1 MMISRGDIFMAR
13 LSADEDGGSI
23 QEGRRPILIIS
34 NDLANKH
41 SPVVTIVPI
50 TSKLRKKQ
58 LPTHVL
64 IEGCGTVKKSIV
76 LAGQIMSLNK
86 SRLGKR
92 MGSIKETVYESQVD
106 KAIKIQL
113 NVQ

>member
-1 MMISRGDIFMAR
+1 MVRRGDTYMAR
-13 LSADEDGGSI
+13 LQSDEDGGSL

-50 TSKLRKKQ
+50 TSKLRKNP

-64 IEGCGTVKKSIV
+64 IEGCGTVKKA
-76 LAGQIMSLNK
+76 LCWQ
-86 SRLGKR
+86 SRL
-92 MGSIKETVYESQVD
+92 
-106 KAIKIQL
+106 
-113 NVQ
+113 